1 MTTSFDTI
9 GTLLDKLTLVY
20 NEALCERDLSMPP
33 PSPPSLDEWRQKA
46 LLSEEKLRNA
56 ERTIQNLEAESE
68 KMNKQIIYER
78 ENAKKHQL
86 TSYDYQMKLEKCKE
100 LLAKEESNT
109 KYFEEELRK
118 YKPQDEYTDDEDM
131 DNEDNKLTEEEK
143 VELPKLMEK
152 FYNMMDTKGVF
163 HPYNE
168 IPDDY
173 CLKVKHLFAITHRN
187 PNMRKSYD
195 VLEPQCY
202 SKVTELNYNHDML
215 GREIGSEYDKE
226 FEIGLFY
233 TTDGLDRENIP
244 GSGSGY
250 DIWYLANRGLYN
262 FFMDQLYPPP
272 PLVEM
277 PVEEKMQRT

>member
-46 LLSEEKLRNA
+46 LLSEDKLRNA

-118 YKPQDEYTDDEDM
+118 YKPQDEYT
-131 DNEDNKLTEEEK
+131 
-143 VELPKLMEK
+143 
-152 FYNMMDTKGVF
+152 
-163 HPYNE
+163 
-168 IPDDY
+168 
-173 CLKVKHLFAITHRN
+173 CLL
-187 PNMRKSYD
+187 
-195 VLEPQCY
+195 
-202 SKVTELNYNHDML
+202 
-215 GREIGSEYDKE
+215 
-226 FEIGLFY
+226 Y
-233 TTDGLDRENIP
+233 TSPSPRD
-244 GSGSGY
+244 
-250 DIWYLANRGLYN
+250 
-262 FFMDQLYPPP
+262 
-272 PLVEM
+272 
-277 PVEEKMQRT
+277 